1 MIMTKKIGSLTL
13 LLLVCL
19 TMASFSL
26 FGQEKKL
33 QKEEDGF
40 EWYKIIQN
48 GHVGAKS
55 NKGNKELIPLSRG
68 YDFIYYHTIGEY
80 FIVKKDGKS
89 GVCDKKGKEIIAPA
103 KYDVVFRHENGEYF
117 YDFEVKSKDKIG
129 VCDSNGKEIVEPKY
143 DAVYRERDCYKVN
156 CYKVMLKGKMG
167 VCDPNGKEIIAPKYD
182 HIFYS
187 EIGGQDYYKVKLN
200 GKLGAYDSNGKEIIP
215 PKYDDI
221 YRGPDYYEVKLNGK
235 EGVCD
240 SNGME
245 IIAPRYDEV
254 VCLKNEGHYYY
265 SVELKGKE
273 GVCDISGNEI
283 IPPKYKTLFYSSSDR
298 VFMYENRSGNDVSTG
313 IALDENGIGYKLSP
327 SESKQVAQKKAKKG
341 KKIDFGELLGIIAD
355 GLEDISETLEE
366 SNKMLQSL
374 DPNNY
379 NTPQNTY
386 NSSFESSNN
395 NNNYANNDEERKK
408 KDEEYKQRKEER
420 DNKAKQMEWLGKHG
434 STYTN
439 LYMKWYEIIQDVKR
453 KTITVE
459 NWEPEYRLSQLKTAQ
474 SKCKEI
480 AKLYKEKTGD
490 EIPCPKND
498 LDWVPSAKDLVGS
511 R

>member
-1 MIMTKKIGSLTL
+1 M
-13 LLLVCL
+13 LVDIPQGV
-19 TMASFSL
+19 THYYA
-26 FGQEKKL
+26 
-33 QKEEDGF
+33 
-40 EWYKIIQN
+40 N
-48 GHVGAKS
+48 
-55 NKGNKELIPLSRG
+55 GNKMTAQSGNLHCSWETTNFNNGMLAIYNDQLNPRPGKNTYYTRLGVWDETLKRYIGWSDFLSFENTG
-68 YDFIYYHTIGEY
+68 SE
-80 FIVKKDGKS
+80 KS
-89 GVCDKKGKEIIAPA
+89 VAASVG
-103 KYDVVFRHENGEYF
+103 
-117 YDFEVKSKDKIG
+117 S
-129 VCDSNGKEIVEPKY
+129 
-143 DAVYRERDCYKVN
+143 
-156 CYKVMLKGKMG
+156 
-167 VCDPNGKEIIAPKYD
+167 APK
-182 HIFYS
+182 
-187 EIGGQDYYKVKLN
+187 
-200 GKLGAYDSNGKEIIP
+200 
-215 PKYDDI
+215 
-221 YRGPDYYEVKLNGK
+221 
-235 EGVCD
+235 
-240 SNGME
+240 
-245 IIAPRYDEV
+245 
-254 VCLKNEGHYYY
+254 
-265 SVELKGKE
+265 
-273 GVCDISGNEI
+273 
-283 IPPKYKTLFYSSSDR
+283 DR
-298 VFMYENRSGNDVSTG
+298 
-313 IALDENGIGYKLSP
+313 
-327 SESKQVAQKKAKKG
+327 KAKKER